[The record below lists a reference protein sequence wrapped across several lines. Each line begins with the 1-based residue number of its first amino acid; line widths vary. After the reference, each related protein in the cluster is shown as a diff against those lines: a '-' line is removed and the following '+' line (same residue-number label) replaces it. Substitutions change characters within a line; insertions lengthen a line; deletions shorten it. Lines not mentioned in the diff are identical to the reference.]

1 MEEIGR
7 WKPGGDAQGG
17 VGAVVPRVL
26 VVQTRADVAR
36 AHSSA
41 LAGAGWEAIV
51 HPDGQGVPGAI
62 EVWAPQVVL
71 VDLTLPALDG
81 WCVLA
86 EIGGMARPPG
96 VVVRLGDPDDADRAV
111 ALGADAWV
119 GDAAHIVAAAGRL
132 VPSIAA

>member
-1 MEEIGR
+1 
-7 WKPGGDAQGG
+7 
-17 VGAVVPRVL
+17 VVPRVL
-26 VVQTRADVAR
+26 VVQSRAEVAQ
-36 AHSSA
+36 ADSAA
-41 LAGAGWEAIV
+41 LAGAGWKAIV
-51 HPDGQGVPGAI
+51 HPDGHGVPGAI
-62 EVWAPQVVL
+62 ESWAPHVVL

-86 EIGGMARPPG
+86 EIGGMARPPF
-96 VVVRLGDPDDADRAV
+96 VVVRVGDPDDADRAV